1 MSTRFFTVTSKF
13 VIGLTLALVCAL
25 VSGDVLYA
33 SGKTETITIGGTG
46 CALGGVHAVA
56 KAFEKTHPG
65 IRIKIVPSLGSGGG
79 IKAVLAGS
87 LDLALSA
94 RPLSGIERSQGA
106 EAIEYA
112 RTPFVFVNASKA
124 EDVALSL
131 QQVASV
137 YSGERQRW
145 PDGTPIRLVLR
156 PETDTDT
163 LFLKAMSPAMEKAVQ
178 QALKRQGM
186 LEAVT
191 DQDNA
196 DLLVKIRG
204 AFGAS
209 TYAQILSENRPLR
222 PLSLDGVRPSLETLA
237 SGAYPFY
244 KTFYAVTRH
253 GSSSPATRRFIEY
266 LESPEGRAI
275 LTRTGHLVAPVS
287 K

>member
-1 MSTRFFTVTSKF
+1 MFTRIFTITSKPL
-13 VIGLTLALVCAL
+13 IGLTLALVCAL
-25 VSGDVLYA
+25 VSGDMLYA
-33 SGKTETITIGGTG
+33 RGKAETITIGGTG
-46 CALGGVHAVA
+46 CALAGVRAVA
-56 KAFEKTHPG
+56 EAFEKTHPEIG
-65 IRIKIVPSLGSGGG
+65 IKIIPSLGSGGG
-79 IKAVLAGS
+79 IRAALAGS

-94 RPLSGIERSQGA
+94 RPLTGAERGQGA
-106 EAIEYA
+106 GAIEYA
-112 RTPFVFVNASKA
+112 RTPFVFVNAAKA

-131 QQVASV
+131 QQVASI

-163 LFLKAMSPAMEKAVQ
+163 LLLKSMSATMEKAVQ
-178 QALKRQGM
+178 QALKREGM

-209 TYAQILSENRPLR
+209 TFAQILSEKRPLR

-244 KTFYAVTRH
+244 KTFYAVTRRN
-253 GSSSPATRRFIEY
+253 SPATRHFIEY
-266 LESPEGRAI
+266 LESPEGRTI